1 MSDLE
6 VIAVDAST
14 CTRCPLAA
22 GRTQV
27 VFGVGDPDAD
37 LMFVGE
43 GPGADEDAVG
53 FPFVGRSGKLLD
65 RLIAEEMDLTR
76 ADVYIANVVKCR
88 PPANRDPRPEEMDA
102 CRSWLDAQL
111 EQVDPKV
118 VVTLGNVATRAL
130 LDRPDGITRLRGRA
144 YPWDGRQLVP
154 TYHPSAVLRGSPGA
168 MAGMRA
174 DLVRAKL
181 ALAADAS
188 AGSMAR

>member
-1 MSDLE
+1 MSDLDA
-6 VIAVDAST
+6 IAVDAST

-27 VFGVGDPDAD
+27 VFGMGNVRAD
-37 LMFVGE
+37 LLFVGE
-43 GPGADEDAVG
+43 GPGADEDAAG
-53 FPFVGRSGKLLD
+53 LPFVGRSGKLLD

-76 ADVYIANVVKCR
+76 ADCYIANTVMCR
-88 PPANRDPRPEEMDA
+88 PPGNRDPRPEELAA
-102 CRSWLDAQL
+102 CRPWLDAK
-111 EQVDPKV
+111 VDHIDPRV

-130 LDRPDGITRLRGRA
+130 LGRSEGITRLRGQA
-144 YPWDGRQLVP
+144 YPWQGRMLIP

-181 ALAADAS
+181 ALAASPSVESAS
-188 AGSMAR
+188 G

>member
-1 MSDLE
+1 MSDLDA
-6 VIAVDAST
+6 IAVDAST

-27 VFGVGDPDAD
+27 VFGMGNVGAD
-37 LMFVGE
+37 LLFVGE
-43 GPGADEDAVG
+43 GPGADEDAAG
-53 FPFVGRSGKLLD
+53 LPFVGRSGKLLD

-76 ADVYIANVVKCR
+76 ADCYIANTVMCR
-88 PPANRDPRPEEMDA
+88 PPGNRDPRPEELAA
-102 CRSWLDAQL
+102 CRPWLDAK
-111 EQVDPKV
+111 VDHIDPRV

-130 LDRPDGITRLRGRA
+130 LGRSEGITRLRGQA
-144 YPWDGRQLVP
+144 YPWQGRMLIP

-181 ALAADAS
+181 ALAASPSVESAS
-188 AGSMAR
+188 G

>member
-130 LDRPDGITRLRGRA
+130 LGRPDGITRLRGRA

-188 AGSMAR
+188 AGSTAR